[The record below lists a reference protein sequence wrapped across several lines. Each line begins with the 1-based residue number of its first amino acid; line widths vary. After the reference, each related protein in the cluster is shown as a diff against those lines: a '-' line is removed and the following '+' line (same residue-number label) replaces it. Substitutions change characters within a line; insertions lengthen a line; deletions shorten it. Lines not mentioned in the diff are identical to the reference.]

1 MRFFAILFAVLFVVS
16 FPPDSRAQEV
26 VPELEEEKPDLP
38 ESEPLHILP
47 GEEAQNSLDALFTK
61 LRQQTNAT
69 KAKSTARAIRMRLVE
84 SDSDTV
90 NLLMNWSAQAMKD
103 KNNALAEDLLNQ
115 VTLLAPD
122 YAEGWNRRATLYY
135 QMSEYGKSISDIE
148 RTLQLEPRH
157 FGALSGLA
165 IILKRSGSDRKA
177 MEAWYQ
183 VLEIYPAN
191 DAAQKAVI
199 DLEEELA
206 GRGS

>member
-1 MRFFAILFAVLFVVS
+1 
-16 FPPDSRAQEV
+16 
-26 VPELEEEKPDLP
+26 
-38 ESEPLHILP
+38 
-47 GEEAQNSLDALFTK
+47 
-61 LRQQTNAT
+61 
-69 KAKSTARAIRMRLVE
+69 
-84 SDSDTV
+84 
-90 NLLMNWSAQAMKD
+90 
-103 KNNALAEDLLNQ
+103 
-115 VTLLAPD
+115 
-122 YAEGWNRRATLYY
+122 
-135 QMSEYGKSISDIE
+135 MSEYGKSISDIE